1 MQVLIGL
8 VPKRMVDR
16 KANVTGV
23 LLAAGAIAG
32 PLYLVVGL
40 VQAFT
45 RPGFDLTRHD
55 LSLLSNGDLGW
66 IQATNLV
73 VSGLLVVAAAVG
85 MRRAVRAGR
94 GRTWGPLLVGVYG
107 LGVVGAG
114 FFSADPAMGFPP
126 GTPANAGAVSW
137 HGLMH
142 LVCGG
147 TGFLSLIASCFV
159 FARRFAGQSE
169 NGWAVY
175 SAITG
180 VVFLAGFVG
189 IAAGSG
195 RGWAI
200 LGLWIGVVAA
210 WAWITAM
217 TVRLMRGLAG

>member
-1 MQVLIGL
+1 
-8 VPKRMVDR
+8 VDR
-16 KANVTGV
+16 KANVTRA
-23 LLAAGAIAG
+23 LLAAGTIAG

-73 VSGLLVVAAAVG
+73 VSGLLVVGGAIG
-85 MRRAVRAGR
+85 MRRAVRAGL

-107 LGVVGAG
+107 LGLVGAG

-126 GTPANAGAVSW
+126 GTPANASAVSW

-147 TGFLSLIASCFV
+147 IGFLSLIASCFV
-159 FARRFAGQSE
+159 FARRFAGQGE

-175 SAITG
+175 SAVTG
-180 VVFLAGFVG
+180 AVFLAGFVG

-200 LGLWIGVVAA
+200 LGLWIGVVVA

-217 TVRLMRGLAG
+217 AVRLMRGLAR